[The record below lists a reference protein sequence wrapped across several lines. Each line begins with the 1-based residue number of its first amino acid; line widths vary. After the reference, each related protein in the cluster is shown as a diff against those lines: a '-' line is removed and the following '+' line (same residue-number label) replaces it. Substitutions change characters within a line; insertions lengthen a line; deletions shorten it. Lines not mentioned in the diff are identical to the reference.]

1 MKGNVN
7 PPGAVALSVFEE
19 ELMVGQCFLD
29 EMVHFK
35 SYLSIRHVYV
45 GGLAAKMLR
54 MAHSA
59 HSLVECLADG
69 AAVRECFRKVNADF
83 PPPLQRVR

>member
-35 SYLSIRHVYV
+35 SCLSIRYVYV

-59 HSLVECLADG
+59 HSFVECLAAI
-69 AAVRECFRKVNADF
+69 AARDANHAEATA
-83 PPPLQRVR
+83 QRFENVFAK